1 MIIGIM
7 EVVKIFYKSVGKR
20 LMENGII
27 LILMELW
34 LLVGSV

>member
-27 LILMELW
+27 LTEKQPTCT
-34 LLVGSV
+34 GT